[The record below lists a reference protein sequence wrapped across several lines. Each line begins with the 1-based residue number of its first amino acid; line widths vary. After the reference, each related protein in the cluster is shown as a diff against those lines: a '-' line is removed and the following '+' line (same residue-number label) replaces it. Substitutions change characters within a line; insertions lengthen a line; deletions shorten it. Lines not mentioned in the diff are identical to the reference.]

1 MMRVVRAIAL
11 VFVAAAFVGFA
22 VLVKGSAEPSVERVV
37 ARYAG
42 SLKAIGAAVRL
53 PINQGPSQPQDALPR
68 LATVKE
74 DVQTAELI
82 ARDFEQQLATKSSGC
97 IFAKAA
103 GDANTSDAPIASAAS
118 ASATARS
125 EPGAV
130 TLMSGTTDGTPIAGP

>member
-1 MMRVVRAIAL
+1 MMVRVARAIAV

-74 DVQTAELI
+74 NVQTAELI

-103 GDANTSDAPIASAAS
+103 GDTIEKEISPAAAATKNSLDALL
-118 ASATARS
+118 SATR
-125 EPGAV
+125 
-130 TLMSGTTDGTPIAGP
+130 D